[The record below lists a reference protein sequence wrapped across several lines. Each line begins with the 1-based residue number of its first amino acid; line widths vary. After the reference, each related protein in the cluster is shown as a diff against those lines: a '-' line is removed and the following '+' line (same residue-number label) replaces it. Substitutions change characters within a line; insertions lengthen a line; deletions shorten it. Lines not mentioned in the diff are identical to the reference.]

1 MDWLPRRSRSDHNVY
16 GRRNLRTRVPMKYWH
31 TVEQVTAE
39 AYTPELNRHPT
50 NAAIHAEVYRSDAGP
65 NLAKVAAELA
75 AIRSEKAEAQTKD
88 DRAFASELFLALV
101 PDLIRTAKKITRR
114 NQKKVTMKNKLLGER
129 ILNLED

>member
-1 MDWLPRRSRSDHNVY
+1 
-16 GRRNLRTRVPMKYWH
+16 MKYWH

-39 AYTPELNRHPT
+39 TYKPETNRHSMYVQV
-50 NAAIHAEVYRSDAGP
+50 IAEVYKTDAGP
-65 NLAKVAAELA
+65 DIDAVRAELA

-129 ILNLED
+129 ILGLED